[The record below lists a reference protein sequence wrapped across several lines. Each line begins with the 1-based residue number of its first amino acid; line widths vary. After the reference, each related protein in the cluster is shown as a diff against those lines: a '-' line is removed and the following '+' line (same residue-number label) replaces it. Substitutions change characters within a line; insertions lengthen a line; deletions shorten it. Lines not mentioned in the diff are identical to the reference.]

1 MLKHVF
7 YMDIYNVFLI
17 MHNSWVTKIRFHCAY
32 FGAMRIDIIT
42 HQRVWLTSFVV
53 VVDSMNNIQP
63 PVLVAG
69 TKTNVSVIL
78 QWTGA
83 NTLQNITYL
92 LQRNYISGDY
102 VSGSTEWQYH
112 EAVQWIA
119 DDKLRVERLHPYATY
134 RVSVAME
141 THWHRFF
148 CLSGKN

>member
-1 MLKHVF
+1 
-7 YMDIYNVFLI
+7 
-17 MHNSWVTKIRFHCAY
+17 
-32 FGAMRIDIIT
+32 
-42 HQRVWLTSFVV
+42 
-53 VVDSMNNIQP
+53 MNDIQP

-83 NTLQNITYL
+83 TTLQNITYL

-102 VSGSTEWQYH
+102 VSGSSEWQYH

-134 RVSVAME
+134 RVSVTME
-141 THWHRFF
+141 TQ
-148 CLSGKN
+148 